1 MIHKLIKG
9 FTIDSANVGI
19 FYKGFYMNQ
28 YTKDKLWN
36 VVLFL
41 CVAYVIIQAVRA
53 LLNSI

>member
-1 MIHKLIKG
+1 MYLLWQIA
-9 FTIDSANVGI
+9 TIDSANIGI

-36 VVLFL
+36 VVMYL